1 MIKNSLFNLKSS
13 FHSEGI
19 YIFVLTLRKRID
31 KKAKVNFKIYEVTI
45 WKKAI
50 AIHVVLNISG
60 NETVKWGQ
68 IKEYRV
74 FFFKKHARNKA
85 GRLVSDLFL
94 FFRKALNEVKTSDL
108 HLSFNI
114 FLFPST

>member
-50 AIHVVLNISG
+50 ARHVVLNISG

-68 IKEYRV
+68 IKEYRL